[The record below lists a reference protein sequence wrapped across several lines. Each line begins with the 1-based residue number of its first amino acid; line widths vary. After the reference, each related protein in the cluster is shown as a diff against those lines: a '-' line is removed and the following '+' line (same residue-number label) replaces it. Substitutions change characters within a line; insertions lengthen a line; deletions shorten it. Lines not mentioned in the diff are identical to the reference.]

1 RIARRLRDD
10 GIAAGDVVAICAHRS
25 APLVCAILGVMK
37 AGATYIILD
46 PAYPAARLIEYLELA
61 KPVGWIALERAGD
74 VPSSGQ
80 TYVAS
85 IDCGRRLTLSQ
96 DMYRDGA
103 SSLGVTSDADPVG
116 PDRLACISFTS
127 GSTGKAKGVLQR
139 HGPLTHFAP
148 WLARTFGL
156 SSRDR
161 F

>member
-1 RIARRLRDD
+1 
-10 GIAAGDVVAICAHRS
+10 
-25 APLVCAILGVMK
+25 
-37 AGATYIILD
+37 
-46 PAYPAARLIEYLELA
+46 
-61 KPVGWIALERAGD
+61 
-74 VPSSGQ
+74 
-80 TYVAS
+80 
-85 IDCGRRLTLSQ
+85 
-96 DMYRDGA
+96 MYCDGA

-161 F
+161 FSMLSGLSHDPLQRDIFTPLVLGASIHIPSADTIGAPRQLARWFRR